1 MSSKVLTVRPYR
13 LAYLLAV
20 AIAATLTV
28 GPFGFMTVLLAS
40 IDLELS

>member
-1 MSSKVLTVRPYR
+1 MTYRVFTVRPYR

-20 AIAATLTV
+20 AIAATLMV
-28 GPFGFMTVLLAS
+28 GPLALTIVCLAS